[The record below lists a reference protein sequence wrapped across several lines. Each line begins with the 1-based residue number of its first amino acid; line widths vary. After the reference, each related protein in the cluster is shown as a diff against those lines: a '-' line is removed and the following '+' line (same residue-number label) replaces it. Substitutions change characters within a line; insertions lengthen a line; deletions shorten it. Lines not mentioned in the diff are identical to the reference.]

1 MSLCIR
7 LFWKACARY
16 LINEYSCTL
25 ASTHGHR
32 GDNPIAA
39 VQENA
44 MNTRLQRVENVKL
57 KVWLITIYRALF
69 PPAVISISAAGWS
82 WLMAFFLPRAH
93 KDKDSLSLLSGIP
106 CRFSTPVLFL
116 VLAVLPE
123 AYQLRVLY
131 LFNDLSNYSLSI
143 YSFTYFL
150 VYLVMVFFYL
160 SSNDSF

>member
-82 WLMAFFLPRAH
+82 WLMAFFCLARTRI
-93 KDKDSLSLLSGIP
+93 KTGLSLLSGIP
-106 CRFSTPVLFL
+106 CRFSTLVLFL
-116 VLAVLPE
+116 VLVVLPE

-150 VYLVMVFFYL
+150 VYLVMVFFDL
-160 SSNDSF
+160 STNDSF